1 MATDTANRMKREWP
15 EWEQITTGFNLDKDT
30 KAQSNIT
37 GMEYAQKS
45 INTTR
50 IELSKYLTWCMTNE
64 INKQNK

>member
-1 MATDTANRMKREWP
+1 MKREWP

-50 IELSKYLTWCMTNE
+50 IELSKYLT
-64 INKQNK
+64 

>member
-1 MATDTANRMKREWP
+1 LLTATDTAMKR
-15 EWEQITTGFNLDKDT
+15 EWEQITTGFHLDKDT

-50 IELSKYLTWCMTNE
+50 IELSKYLT
-64 INKQNK
+64 